1 MMPSSVVRVTISSS
15 TRVGFMSVVSF
26 GVGVGSD
33 WVILFSGEEHELSP
47 ANNPN
52 VRPIKCILRDLM
64 ELSMSKNGPK
74 CPSGQY

>member
-1 MMPSSVVRVTISSS
+1 MISSS
-15 TRVGFMSVVSF
+15 MRVGFMSLDSF

-47 ANNPN
+47 ANNPK

-64 ELSMSKNGPK
+64 ELSMTKDGPR
-74 CPSGQY
+74 CPFGQY

>member
-1 MMPSSVVRVTISSS
+1 
-15 TRVGFMSVVSF
+15 MSVVSF

-52 VRPIKCILRDLM
+52 IRPIKCTLRYLI
-64 ELSMSKNGPK
+64 ELSMSKDGPS
-74 CPSGQY
+74 CSAGQYRISRCGVVPFDHGEG

>member
-1 MMPSSVVRVTISSS
+1 
-15 TRVGFMSVVSF
+15 MSLDSF

-47 ANNPN
+47 ANNPK

-64 ELSMSKNGPK
+64 ELSMTKDGPR
-74 CPSGQY
+74 CPFGQY

>member
-1 MMPSSVVRVTISSS
+1 
-15 TRVGFMSVVSF
+15 MSVVSF

-52 VRPIKCILRDLM
+52 IRAIKCILRYLI
-64 ELSMSKNGPK
+64 ELSMAKNGP
-74 CPSGQY
+74 S